1 MCISGGKFATIRKGP
16 EFQWRAGVLERI
28 NRMDGLAACWIL
40 LITTLL
46 AGNLSNAPLWRDE
59 AESALN
65 ALTLSSS
72 SLIPKGSADGN
83 PALLHEMSL
92 YYKTDDPKYEYL
104 PTHFLETPY
113 VTIHGWLPYY
123 FIRLGMGIF
132 GKNELGP
139 RFFSVIFFGLGL
151 AVLYVM
157 VREIASPALALCV
170 VGYCSLMP
178 SLLGYAMQA
187 RYYSYTLFFNL
198 LGVFS
203 FWRFTQSQSRVR
215 FGVWAASEVFL
226 YYTYIS
232 AFFLHQ
238 AVFALFVLASRRDL
252 LKKFTLY
259 GAFVVMFALPH
270 LLVTKF
276 PILALKIPA
285 RHSVD
290 IESFLMLFSAL
301 ERNWLLVLSAV
312 AFLLVFI
319 IRKVKNTLCCGSAE
333 KHRDFDSLCFLL
345 VVIGYPYFS
354 YTSPEPAFWAR
365 IFLPVIPFVVYAAL
379 SRISPGGDRNRS
391 FKKLRVVV
399 FACIFLFLL
408 VNPTMKD
415 ATKIPDLFVLKFK
428 PNQGQLLDSKWVFDV
443 LKHVESTGARN
454 PLILTSFDH
463 FVFAYYSD
471 YEAELVW
478 PLRKEYIDR
487 LDRDFF
493 IVVEDSKLLLEHCVI
508 FLPKEKPSCLAEGT
522 MKHFPRAAKLPRTDL
537 GNVRIYQ
544 HAGGFSYP
552 GASRPIKGG
561 RPDSTL

>member
-1 MCISGGKFATIRKGP
+1 
-16 EFQWRAGVLERI
+16 VLVRF
-28 NRMDGLAACWIL
+28 NRVDGLAAFWIL
-40 LITTLL
+40 LISAFLM
-46 AGNLSNAPLWRDE
+46 GNLSNAPLWRDE

-65 ALTLSSS
+65 ALTISSN

-83 PALLHEMSL
+83 PAMLHEMSL
-92 YYKTDDPKYEYL
+92 YYKTNDPKYEYL

-215 FGVWAASEVFL
+215 FGAWAASEVLL
-226 YYTYIS
+226 YYTHVS

-238 AVFALFVLASRRDL
+238 AVFALFVLGTRRDL

-259 GAFVVMFALPH
+259 GAFVGLSALPH

-290 IESFLMLFSAL
+290 TASFLMLLSAL
-301 ERNWLLVLSAV
+301 ERNWFLVLSAV

-319 IRKVKNTLCCGSAE
+319 IRTVKNTLWRGIAE
-333 KHRDFDSLCFLL
+333 NPRDFDFLCFLL
-345 VVIGYPYFS
+345 VLIGYPFFS
-354 YTSPEPAFWAR
+354 YTCPEPAFWAR
-365 IFLPVIPFVVYAAL
+365 IFLPVTPFVVYAAL
-379 SRISPGGDRNRS
+379 SRISPGGDSNRS
-391 FKKLRVVV
+391 FKKLRVVL
-399 FACIFLFLL
+399 FACIFLVLL
-408 VNPTMKD
+408 YNPMLKD
-415 ATKIPDLFVLKFK
+415 ATKVPDLFALEFK
-428 PNQGQLLDSKWVFDV
+428 PNQGQTFDSKWVFDV
-443 LKHVESTGARN
+443 LKYIDSTRARN

-463 FVFAYYSD
+463 FVFAYYSE
-471 YEAELVW
+471 YEAELFW
-478 PLRKEYIDR
+478 PLRKEYIDS

-493 IVVEDSKLLLEHCVI
+493 IVTEDSKLLLEHCVI
-508 FLPKEKPSCLAEGT
+508 FLPKEKTSCLAEGT
-522 MKHFPRAAKLPRTDL
+522 MKHFPRAAMLPRTDL

-544 HAGGFSYP
+544 HL
-552 GASRPIKGG
+552 GG
-561 RPDSTL
+561 RDVQ